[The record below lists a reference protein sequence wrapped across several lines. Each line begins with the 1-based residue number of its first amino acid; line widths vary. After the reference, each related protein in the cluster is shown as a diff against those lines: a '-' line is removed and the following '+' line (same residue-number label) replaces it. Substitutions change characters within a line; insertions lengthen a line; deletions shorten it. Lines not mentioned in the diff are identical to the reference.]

1 VTVRKRVLVSG
12 RVQGVFYRDTCR
24 RVASE
29 QEVSGWARNLP
40 DGRVE
45 IVVEGP
51 DERVDRVV
59 DWAREGTPWAEVT
72 DVEVIDEE
80 PTGETHFRI
89 R

>member
-24 RVASE
+24 RVAAE
-29 QEVSGWARNLP
+29 QGVAGWASNLP

-51 DERVDRVV
+51 VESVERMVA
-59 DWAREGTPWAEVT
+59 WAREGPPWAEVT

-80 PTGETHFRI
+80 PTGEETFRI